1 MGTYD
6 RQIAMALKLI
16 AAKGQTTGVVWQ
28 QTGDVVADATKPWIK
43 TKGVLTEYP
52 VIIAFFPASSKLAKL
67 FAGSNIAKG
76 GNRGL
81 MGAVTS
87 FVPNV
92 ADVVV
97 RNGNSLGI
105 ESLDPLQVNEQV
117 ILWKIEFKV

>member
-6 RQIAMALKLI
+6 RQIAMAFKLI
-16 AAKGQTTGVVWQ
+16 AKKGQTSNVVWQ
-28 QTGDVVADATKPWIK
+28 QTGSLVSDGTKPWIK
-43 TKGVLTEYP
+43 TKGTVTEFP
-52 VIIAFFPASSKLAKL
+52 VSIAFLPASSLLAKL

-76 GNRGL
+76 GSRGL
-81 MGAVTS
+81 MGAVTG

-97 RNGNSLGI
+97 RNGSAIGI

-117 ILWKIEFKV
+117 ILWKIEFKK